1 MRGYRAIDLLAA
13 LACLIA
19 FAFFPALAVAGPS
32 EPRPF
37 ASASSTG
44 GLSCTTGADEGNVR
58 FCPGN
63 GSTERIPTWDGV
75 PLDVDVTLPPVADGP
90 GPYPTIVMLHGYG
103 DSKTEFESSTAAGS
117 EPETFDFNNDYY
129 AQHGYAVVNYTAR
142 GFGESCGSKDGVLN
156 TSTLDSTACLEHGF
170 IHLAD
175 QRYEARDT
183 EYLLG
188 LLVDEGLAAPGQIG
202 VTGLSYGGGQSIELA
217 YLKNRIRCAG
227 AEDPYKGVGT
237 DPCTGAA
244 ENAFVPWTSPAG
256 TKLEIDAAYA
266 RWPWS
271 DLISALIPN
280 GRFLDYDNTT
290 DGEDGATGSGS
301 PIGVSIQSYVTGL
314 YADGLESGHYESPAG
329 NPEFNITKDF
339 ALITA
344 GEPASAEEQE
354 SINEIAAYHGGY
366 VLGGTPA
373 PLLMENGWN
382 DDLFPPLQA
391 LRVYNSVREKDPS
404 ADVALQFGDVGHS
417 RASNK
422 PRVNQYFNAQA
433 AAFFAERLKSEAV
446 KVKTAETN
454 EEVSSPAPGSVTTF
468 TTTCPSGKSANV
480 DAGAPDGGPYG
491 ASSWTGLEHG
501 QVVLSSSTEQ
511 TITEPGGNPTLGT
524 DFDPIA
530 QDVEPNACKTA
541 TAEEPAGT
549 ANYSQPVTGTGFTL
563 MGLPTVVANIEAT
576 GTANGDGQIDARLFD
591 VLPSGEER
599 LVSRGGFRL
608 EEPQT
613 PQIVFQLHGNGYEFQ
628 AGDKVKLELTSSDS
642 PYYHAP
648 NGAFTIEVK
657 SATIL
662 LPTLNP
668 PNGEQISP
676 PESVSPPPPEVP
688 LEQFPPPITP
698 GSPGLPGSVTPT
710 TAGTGTSAATT
721 AASTTTPKPGS
732 VSAKCAS
739 RRTLRINVPDY
750 RHGRI
755 TSVTVL
761 VDGKRDRVLH
771 GRLPRT
777 IVVSIKG
784 RGVGA
789 VTVVLRARVRR
800 DGRTTTHSETR
811 RFHPCV
817 SGVGSAK

>member
-1 MRGYRAIDLLAA
+1 VRGYGIGCLAA
-13 LACLIA
+13 LGYLIA
-19 FAFFPALAVAGPS
+19 IAAFPALAAAGPG
-32 EPRPF
+32 PRPF

-44 GLSCTTGADEGNVR
+44 GLSCTTGVDEGNVR

-156 TSTLDSTACLEHGF
+156 TSTVDSTACLEHGF

-183 EYLLG
+183 QYLLG
-188 LLVDEGLAAPGQIG
+188 LLVDEGIAAPGHIG

-227 AEDPYKGVGT
+227 PEDPYQGVGT

-280 GRFLDYDNTT
+280 GRFLDYDNAT
-290 DGEDGATGSGS
+290 DGEDGATGSES

-314 YADGLESGHYESPAG
+314 YADGLESGHYEPPTG

-354 SINEIAAYHGGY
+354 SINDIAAYHGGY
-366 VLGGTPA
+366 ILGGTPA

-391 LRVYNSVREKDPS
+391 LRVYNSVRAQDPS

-433 AAFFAERLKSEAV
+433 AAFFAERLKGESIQVE
-446 KVKTAETN
+446 TAETK
-454 EEVSSPAPGSVTTF
+454 EKVSTPAAGSVTTF
-468 TTTCPSGKSANV
+468 TTTCPSGET
-480 DAGAPDGGPYG
+480 GAPDGGPYS
-491 ASSWTGLEHG
+491 ASSWKAIEHG
-501 QVVLSSSTEQ
+501 EVVLSSSSEQ
-511 TITEPGGNPTLGT
+511 TVTNPGGNPTLGT
-524 DFDPIA
+524 DFDPIV
-530 QDVEPNACKTA
+530 QDTSPNACKTA

-563 MGLPTVVANIEAT
+563 MGLPTVVAKIEAT
-576 GTANGDGQIDARLFD
+576 GTANGDGQLDARLFD

-599 LVSRGGFRL
+599 LISRGGYRL

-613 PQIVFQLHGNGYEFQ
+613 PQIVFQLHGNGYKFA
-628 AGDKVKLELTSSDS
+628 AGDTVKLELTSSDS
-642 PYYHAP
+642 PYYHAS
-648 NGAFTIEVK
+648 NGAYTIKIK
-657 SATIL
+657 SATIA
-662 LPTLNP
+662 LPTLEA
-668 PNGEQISP
+668 PNGGQISP
-676 PESVSPPPPEVP
+676 PESVPLPLPEAPLAGFPAPPSLV
-688 LEQFPPPITP
+688 
-698 GSPGLPGSVTPT
+698 
-710 TAGTGTSAATT
+710 TGTPAAT
-721 AASTTTPKPGS
+721 AVATTTTSKPAPAT
-732 VSAKCAS
+732 AKCAS
-739 RRTLRINVPDY
+739 RRTVRIDLPHY
-750 RHGRI
+750 RHGRV

-761 VDGKRDRVLH
+761 VDGKRNRVVRGH
-771 GRLPRT
+771 RLPRT
-777 IVVSIKG
+777 LVVSFMG
-784 RGVGA
+784 RTAGA
-789 VTVVLRARVRR
+789 VTVVLRVRVRR

-817 SGVGSAK
+817 DRIWAGGDPATQLG

>member
-1 MRGYRAIDLLAA
+1 MRGYAIGPLATPAA
-13 LACLIA
+13 LAPLVCLIA
-19 FAFFPALAVAGPS
+19 FAVFPPLAAAGPS

-44 GLSCTTGADEGNVR
+44 GLTCTAGADEGNVR
-58 FCPGN
+58 LCPGN
-63 GSTERIPTWDGV
+63 GSTERIPTWDRV
-75 PLDVDVTLPPVADGP
+75 PLDVDVTLPPLTDGP

-103 DSKTEFESSTAAGS
+103 DSKTEFESTTATGS

-142 GFGESCGSKDGVLN
+142 GFGESCGSKDAVLN

-183 EYLLG
+183 QYLLG
-188 LLVDEGLAAPGQIG
+188 LLVDEGIAAPNHIG

-227 AEDPYKGVGT
+227 AADPYQGLGA
-237 DPCTGAA
+237 DPCTGVA
-244 ENAFVPWTSPAG
+244 ENAFVPWTSPNG

-280 GRFLDYDNTT
+280 GRFLDYDNAT
-290 DGEDGATGSGS
+290 GGQDGATGTES

-314 YADGLESGHYESPAG
+314 YADGLESGYYEPPTGS
-329 NPEFNITKDF
+329 PEFNITKDF

-344 GEPASAEEQE
+344 GEPATAEEQE
-354 SINEIAAYHGGY
+354 SINDISAYHGGY
-366 VLGGTPA
+366 ILGGTPA

-391 LRVYNSVREKDPS
+391 LRVYNSLRAHDPS
-404 ADVALQFGDVGHS
+404 ADVALQFGDIGHS

-433 AAFFAERLKSEAV
+433 AAFFAQRLKGESI

-454 EEVSSPAPGSVTTF
+454 EEVTVPAPGSATTF
-468 TTTCPSGKSANV
+468 TTTCPSEV
-480 DAGAPDGGPYG
+480 TGAPDGGPNS
-491 ASSWTGLEHG
+491 ASSWKTLQQGE
-501 QVVLSSSTEQ
+501 VVLSSSSEETV
-511 TITEPGGNPTLGT
+511 TAPGGNPTLGT
-524 DFDPIA
+524 DFDPIV
-530 QDVEPNACKTA
+530 QDASPNACKTA
-541 TAEEPAGT
+541 TAEEPTGT

-563 MGLPTVVANIEAT
+563 MGLPTVIANIEAT
-576 GTANGDGQIDARLFD
+576 GTANGDGQLDARLFD
-591 VLPSGEER
+591 VLPTGEER
-599 LVSRGGFRL
+599 LISRGGYRL

-613 PQIVFQLHGNGYEFQ
+613 PQVVFQLHGNGYKFA
-628 AGDKVKLELTSSDS
+628 AGDKVKLELTTSDS
-642 PYYHAP
+642 PYYHAS
-648 NGAFTIEVK
+648 NGIYTIKIK
-657 SATIL
+657 SATIA
-662 LPTLNP
+662 LPTLEA

-676 PESVSPPPPEVP
+676 PESVPLPLPEAPLSGFPSPPSPVSGTPP
-688 LEQFPPPITP
+688 
-698 GSPGLPGSVTPT
+698 VT
-710 TAGTGTSAATT
+710 ALATT
-721 AASTTTPKPGS
+721 TTSKP
-732 VSAKCAS
+732 VPATAKCAS
-739 RRTLRINVPDY
+739 RRTVRIDVPRY

-755 TSVTVL
+755 TSVTLL
-761 VDGKRDRVLH
+761 VDGKRNRVLQGH
-771 GRLPRT
+771 LPRT
-777 IVVSIKG
+777 LLVSFKG
-784 RGVGA
+784 RTVGA
-789 VTVVLRARVRR
+789 VTIVLRARVQQ
-800 DGRTTTHSETR
+800 DGRTTTHSETH

-817 SGVGSAK
+817 SRAPTS

>member
-1 MRGYRAIDLLAA
+1 M
-13 LACLIA
+13 
-19 FAFFPALAVAGPS
+19 
-32 EPRPF
+32 
-37 ASASSTG
+37 
-44 GLSCTTGADEGNVR
+44 R

-156 TSTLDSTACLEHGF
+156 TSTVDSTACLEHGF

-183 EYLLG
+183 QYLLG
-188 LLVDEGLAAPGQIG
+188 LLVDEGIAAPGHIG

-227 AEDPYKGVGT
+227 PEDPYQGVGT

-280 GRFLDYDNTT
+280 GRFLDYDNAT
-290 DGEDGATGSGS
+290 DGEDGATGSES

-314 YADGLESGHYESPAG
+314 YADGLESGHYEPPTG

-354 SINEIAAYHGGY
+354 SINDIAAYHGGY
-366 VLGGTPA
+366 ILGGTPA

-391 LRVYNSVREKDPS
+391 LRVYNSVRAQDPS

-433 AAFFAERLKSEAV
+433 AAFFAERLKGESIQVE
-446 KVKTAETN
+446 TAETK
-454 EEVSSPAPGSVTTF
+454 EKVSTPAAGSVTTF
-468 TTTCPSGKSANV
+468 TTTCPSGET
-480 DAGAPDGGPYG
+480 GAPDGGPYS
-491 ASSWTGLEHG
+491 ASSWKAIEHG
-501 QVVLSSSTEQ
+501 EVVLSSSSEQ
-511 TITEPGGNPTLGT
+511 TVTDPGGNPTLGT
-524 DFDPIA
+524 DFDPIV
-530 QDVEPNACKTA
+530 QDTSPNACKTA

-549 ANYSQPVTGTGFTL
+549 ANYSQPVTETGFTL
-563 MGLPTVVANIEAT
+563 MGLPTVVAKHRSDRYRQRRRAT
-576 GTANGDGQIDARLFD
+576 RRPPVRRAAERRRAADLPRRLSPGRTADPADRLPAARQ
-591 VLPSGEER
+591 R
-599 LVSRGGFRL
+599 LQVRGGR
-608 EEPQT
+608 
-613 PQIVFQLHGNGYEFQ
+613 HRQ
-628 AGDKVKLELTSSDS
+628 ARTHEQRQ
-642 PYYHAP
+642 P
-648 NGAFTIEVK
+648 
-657 SATIL
+657 L
-662 LPTLNP
+662 LPRIERRLHDQDQERDDRPAHAGGPQRRTDF
-668 PNGEQISP
+668 SP
-676 PESVSPPPPEVP
+676 RIRPAPSARSAPR
-688 LEQFPPPITP
+688 
-698 GSPGLPGSVTPT
+698 GLPR
-710 TAGTGTSAATT
+710 
-721 AASTTTPKPGS
+721 ASL
-732 VSAKCAS
+732 A
-739 RRTLRINVPDY
+739 
-750 RHGRI
+750 RHGYAGC
-755 TSVTVL
+755 
-761 VDGKRDRVLH
+761 DGRRHYDHEQTGARDREVREPPH
-771 GRLPRT
+771 G
-777 IVVSIKG
+777 
-784 RGVGA
+784 A
-789 VTVVLRARVRR
+789 
-800 DGRTTTHSETR
+800 H
-811 RFHPCV
+811 
-817 SGVGSAK
+817 